1 MLFSTITSCKIGCVD
16 GALYVITKTRIKD
29 MKKTE
34 AKLSLADVK
43 VVYPKSVVKQ
53 IVAKYSFDFEFDGTG
68 YRCWH
73 DAKGNVQFTFPEEV
87 GPQMIALIE
96 EIDGRIHN
104 MDAAAED
111 VRKFLSKYMLMN
123 VMIGEELQQIPRSK
137 LRYEAANV
145 KPLDMDSLSVE
156 EQCALEVLKE
166 QTEKAHAL
174 AAADGGKFEDGVEV
188 TVTKDMVKAKLA
200 EKMRQKK

>member
-1 MLFSTITSCKIGCVD
+1 MN
-16 GALYVITKTRIKD
+16 
-29 MKKTE
+29 KTE

-53 IVAKYSFDFEFDGTG
+53 IVAKYSFEFEFDGAE

-73 DAKGNVQFTFPEEV
+73 DAKGNVKFTFPEEV

-104 MDAAAED
+104 MDVAAED

-137 LRYEAANV
+137 LRYETTNV
-145 KPLDMDSLSVE
+145 KPLDMDSLPLE
-156 EQCALEVLKE
+156 EQCGLEALQE
-166 QTEKAHAL
+166 QAEKVHAL
-174 AAADGGKFEDGVEV
+174 VAEGGKSEDGVTV
-188 TVTKDMVKAKLA
+188 TLTKDMVQAKLE